1 MFSYIKD
8 NFIFGVLQ
16 RQSDKN
22 YINVDWKYQITTRN
36 IKSNEEYKIQ
46 YSCA

>member
-16 RQSDKN
+16 IQSDKN
-22 YINVDWKYQITTRN
+22 YTNGDWKYQITTRN
-36 IKSNEEYKIQ
+36 IKSNEEY
-46 YSCA
+46 